1 MSLEAV
7 LLFIFTTGNLPANNT
22 LSPNDGYKPPP
33 RRSGVLAQPCKKQ
46 AVIVDDAVTIY
57 LCATKKSLGLTTESS
72 KTAHGFTADDRGKPV
87 SWKLIDPPFDVSLL
101 FYGSALQNVMIF
113 SRDDRKAVLC
123 PFLAAIVYNSVWD
136 GNYFIQYIFYVAIM
150 KIYGLAVFSTLALS
164 ACLSRSVNDAEA
176 VTAVGQGDA
185 ADVDTAV
192 QAGVIGNN
200 SAVANG
206 SNGDNQN
213 ENQDNQNEGEEN
225 NVEDGSNVDGI
236 LNGNLEDSFNDI
248 NIDPNDIQGSLG
260 QNILDLLLAMGIC
273 NFNLNSLQGL
283 SLGNEIQLLLQLQ
296 QLQQL
301 QALGIVNSFA
311 VDQLIQREILSQT
324 FNLGEA
330 QSLINGYSPDI
341 EIVDADLKTRKDI
354 IRRSI
359 DASVKQAS
367 RGRKRTTILRRQ
379 CANIGQGNT
388 DNGASQVDQGQ
399 ADQQQVNQDQANQ
412 DQENQDQGKNEAEE
426 EVNEANEGESDA
438 KDENKDSEEGV
449 EVE

>member
-1 MSLEAV
+1 
-7 LLFIFTTGNLPANNT
+7 
-22 LSPNDGYKPPP
+22 
-33 RRSGVLAQPCKKQ
+33 
-46 AVIVDDAVTIY
+46 
-57 LCATKKSLGLTTESS
+57 
-72 KTAHGFTADDRGKPV
+72 
-87 SWKLIDPPFDVSLL
+87 
-101 FYGSALQNVMIF
+101 
-113 SRDDRKAVLC
+113 
-123 PFLAAIVYNSVWD
+123 
-136 GNYFIQYIFYVAIM
+136 M
-150 KIYGLAVFSTLALS
+150 KVYGLVVLSTLTLS
-164 ACLSRSVNDAEA
+164 ACLSRSVNDAESVAA
-176 VTAVGQGDA
+176 VDQGEAANVGA
-185 ADVDTAV
+185 EV

-200 SAVANG
+200 SAVADG

-225 NVEDGSNVDGI
+225 NAENGNEN

-311 VDQLIQREILSQT
+311 VDQLIQREILSKT
-324 FNLGEA
+324 FNL
-330 QSLINGYSPDI
+330 
-341 EIVDADLKTRKDI
+341 DI

-367 RGRKRTTILRRQ
+367 RGKKRTTILRRQ
-379 CANIGQGNT
+379 CADVGQGNA
-388 DNGASQVDQGQ
+388 DNGTGQ
-399 ADQQQVNQDQANQ
+399 ADQDQADQDQVNQDQANQ
-412 DQENQDQGKNEAEE
+412 EQANQDQANQDQANQDQGKDKTEDIE
-426 EVNEANEGESDA
+426 NEANEG
-438 KDENKDSEEGV
+438 KDGATGENKDNVEGV

>member
-1 MSLEAV
+1 
-7 LLFIFTTGNLPANNT
+7 
-22 LSPNDGYKPPP
+22 
-33 RRSGVLAQPCKKQ
+33 
-46 AVIVDDAVTIY
+46 
-57 LCATKKSLGLTTESS
+57 
-72 KTAHGFTADDRGKPV
+72 
-87 SWKLIDPPFDVSLL
+87 
-101 FYGSALQNVMIF
+101 
-113 SRDDRKAVLC
+113 
-123 PFLAAIVYNSVWD
+123 
-136 GNYFIQYIFYVAIM
+136 M
-150 KIYGLAVFSTLALS
+150 KIYALAVFSTLALS

-176 VTAVGQGDA
+176 ATAVGQGDA
-185 ADVDTAV
+185 ANVGTEV

-200 SAVANG
+200 SAVAD
-206 SNGDNQN
+206 SNGDNQS

-225 NVEDGSNVDGI
+225 DIEDGNNNVDEI

-311 VDQLIQREILSQT
+311 VDQLIQQEILSRT
-324 FNLGEA
+324 FNL
-330 QSLINGYSPDI
+330 
-341 EIVDADLKTRKDI
+341 DI

-379 CANIGQGNT
+379 CANVGQGNAN
-388 DNGASQVDQGQ
+388 NGAGQ
-399 ADQQQVNQDQANQ
+399 ADQDQANQ
-412 DQENQDQGKNEAEE
+412 DQANQEQVNQDQGKDGTEEKENEAD
-426 EVNEANEGESDA
+426 EATDKS
-438 KDENKDSEEGV
+438 KDNEEGV

>member
-1 MSLEAV
+1 
-7 LLFIFTTGNLPANNT
+7 
-22 LSPNDGYKPPP
+22 
-33 RRSGVLAQPCKKQ
+33 
-46 AVIVDDAVTIY
+46 
-57 LCATKKSLGLTTESS
+57 
-72 KTAHGFTADDRGKPV
+72 
-87 SWKLIDPPFDVSLL
+87 
-101 FYGSALQNVMIF
+101 
-113 SRDDRKAVLC
+113 
-123 PFLAAIVYNSVWD
+123 
-136 GNYFIQYIFYVAIM
+136 M

-176 VTAVGQGDA
+176 ATAVGQGDA
-185 ADVDTAV
+185 VNVDAEV

-206 SNGDNQN
+206 SNGDNQT
-213 ENQDNQNEGEEN
+213 ENQDNQNKGDEN
-225 NVEDGSNVDGI
+225 NVEDGSKNVDEI

-311 VDQLIQREILSQT
+311 VDQLIQREILSRT

-341 EIVDADLKTRKDI
+341 EIVDANLKTRKDI
-354 IRRSI
+354 IRRSV

-379 CANIGQGNT
+379 CANVGQGNT
-388 DNGASQVDQGQ
+388 NNGAGQVDQGQ
-399 ADQQQVNQDQANQ
+399 ADQEQVNQDQANQ

-426 EVNEANEGESDA
+426 EVNEANEGGSNA